1 MEILIR
7 NNSFVFFKYCIMSW
21 TIDMSFLQKSNGSII
36 DQIIVMLLDYLVN
49 VTGDLGLNLFRL
61 YLSELSEVLI

>member
-1 MEILIR
+1 MDYWY
-7 NNSFVFFKYCIMSW
+7 VFYF
-21 TIDMSFLQKSNGSII
+21 FLQKSNGSII

-61 YLSELSEVLI
+61 CLCELGEVLI